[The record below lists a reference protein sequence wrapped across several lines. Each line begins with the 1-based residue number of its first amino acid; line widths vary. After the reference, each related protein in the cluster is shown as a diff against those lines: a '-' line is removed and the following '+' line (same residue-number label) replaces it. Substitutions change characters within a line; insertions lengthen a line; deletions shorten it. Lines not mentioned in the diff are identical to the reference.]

1 MDSSLN
7 YGERQ
12 TVHDI
17 EYQRAWKSAPQSFK
31 NAAAKMGLDCEP
43 ENRTGMV
50 IGYEENYVESSYKP
64 NMADL
69 LDEHIDYV
77 IEKYGAQ
84 HELLIRSIAA
94 DLKKPM
100 EDELIKNRSFLL
112 GRVACYLIKE
122 EGPKILPRVHA
133 LLHSIPGLAKGAGYG
148 SLRASAVR
156 CKVSAEWLR
165 RRRDKWCHVL
175 SIPIP
180 TESRKS
186 DEARAKYKTNAYGNH
201 WRRQVFTA
209 ASKLNYGRIGTN
221 GTNGSHNGTNGYA
234 TPGFSH

>member
-1 MDSSLN
+1 MSNAPLS
-7 YGERQ
+7 YAERQ
-12 TVHDI
+12 IAHDV
-17 EYQRAWKSAPQSFK
+17 EYVRAWENAPARFK
-31 NAAAKMGLDCEP
+31 RVASKLGLACDP
-43 ENRTGMV
+43 EHRDGMA
-50 IGYEENYVESSYKP
+50 IQYEENYIESSYRP

-69 LDEHIDYV
+69 VDNHVDIV
-77 IEKYGAQ
+77 IERYGPQ
-84 HELLIRSIAA
+84 HAVLIRSIAA

-100 EDELIKNRSFLL
+100 EEELIRNRAFLL

-148 SLRASAVR
+148 SLRASAVKCR
-156 CKVSAEWLR
+156 VSAEWLR

-186 DEARAKYKTNAYGNH
+186 NEAREKYRQNACVNH
-201 WRRQVFTA
+201 WRHQTY
-209 ASKLNYGRIGTN
+209 KN
-221 GTNGSHNGTNGYA
+221 GKHNGTNGNGNG
-234 TPGFSH
+234 TTDEQLNRTGHC